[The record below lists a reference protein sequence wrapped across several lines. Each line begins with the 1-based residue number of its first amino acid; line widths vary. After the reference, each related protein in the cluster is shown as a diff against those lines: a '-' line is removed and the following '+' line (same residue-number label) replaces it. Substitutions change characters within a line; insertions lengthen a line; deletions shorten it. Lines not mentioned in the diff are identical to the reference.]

1 MDAKD
6 TRLIETR
13 ISSREIFNGQVVHLH
28 VDTVRLPD
36 GSQADREVV
45 GHSGAV
51 VVLPLTAGGE
61 VVLVRQFRYPVGEI
75 LLELP
80 AGKMDPGES
89 PLQYASREL
98 EEETG
103 YRAADWRQICSFYT
117 TPGFS
122 NELLYMLEA
131 KGLTAGEA
139 HPDAEEFIDTVTVP
153 LERARNMIR
162 SGEIRDVKTIAGIL
176 AVFALEG

>member
-1 MDAKD
+1 
-6 TRLIETR
+6 
-13 ISSREIFNGQVVHLH
+13 
-28 VDTVRLPD
+28 
-36 GSQADREVV
+36 
-45 GHSGAV
+45 
-51 VVLPLTAGGE
+51 
-61 VVLVRQFRYPVGEI
+61 VGEI

-89 PLQYASREL
+89 PLQCASREL